1 MPGEFS
7 VHVDPD
13 ELAAQSVAA
22 AFQHTVDQSG
32 GKAARSGR
40 TATRS
45 GAPRAKA
52 GPGGGQ
58 SAAQPKRYAFR
69 RS

>member
-1 MPGEFS
+1 MPAEFS

-22 AFQHTVDQSG
+22 AFHAGEGKGG
-32 GKAARSGR
+32 GKNTRSGR
-40 TATRS
+40 ATASTTS
-45 GAPRAKA
+45 PRGKA
-52 GPGGGQ
+52 SRGGQ
-58 SAAQPKRYAFR
+58 SAAQPRRYAFR

>member
-22 AFQHTVDQSG
+22 AFQTTEGKHG
-32 GKAARSGR
+32 GKAGRSGK
-40 TATRS
+40 
-45 GAPRAKA
+45 GAAPSASRGKA
-52 GPGGGQ
+52 ERGGQ
-58 SAAQPKRYAFR
+58 SSAQPRRYAFR

>member
-1 MPGEFS
+1 MPGDFS

-22 AFQHTVDQSG
+22 AFQHSDGEEGRKAGRSG
-32 GKAARSGR
+32 KPAVAASRGKAAR
-40 TATRS
+40 
-45 GAPRAKA
+45 
-52 GPGGGQ
+52 GGQ
-58 SAAQPKRYAFR
+58 AAAQPKRYAFR

>member
-13 ELAAQSVAA
+13 ELDAQSVAA
-22 AFQHTVDQSG
+22 AFQTTEGKSG
-32 GKAARSGR
+32 GKAARSGKN
-40 TATRS
+40 AAS
-45 GAPRAKA
+45 SAAPRGKA
-52 GPGGGQ
+52 GRGGQ
-58 SAAQPKRYAFR
+58 ISAQPRRYAFR

>member
-1 MPGEFS
+1 MPADFS

-22 AFQHTVDQSG
+22 AFQHDDGKEGRKSG
-32 GKAARSGR
+32 RSGKPAATASRGKAAR
-40 TATRS
+40 
-45 GAPRAKA
+45 
-52 GPGGGQ
+52 GGQ
-58 SAAQPKRYAFR
+58 GAAQPKRYAFR

>member
-1 MPGEFS
+1 MPDEFS

-22 AFQHTVDQSG
+22 AFPHSEGKGG
-32 GKAARSGR
+32 GKTDRSGR
-40 TATRS
+40 SAAS
-45 GAPRAKA
+45 SAAPRDKA
-52 GPGGGQ
+52 GRGGQ
-58 SAAQPKRYAFR
+58 GAAQPKRYAFR

>member
-1 MPGEFS
+1 MPAQFS

-22 AFQHTVDQSG
+22 AFQSSEDKRG
-32 GKAARSGR
+32 GKAGRSGKP
-40 TATRS
+40 A
-45 GAPRAKA
+45 APSASPRGKASRA
-52 GPGGGQ
+52 GQ

>member
-22 AFQHTVDQSG
+22 AFQTAGDTSG
-32 GKAARSGR
+32 SKAAGSGKAASSS
-40 TATRS
+40 A
-45 GAPRAKA
+45 APRGKA
-52 GPGGGQ
+52 SRGGQ
-58 SAAQPKRYAFR
+58 SAAQPRRYAFR

>member
-22 AFQHTVDQSG
+22 AFQHTEGSS
-32 GKAARSGR
+32 GKAAKSG
-40 TATRS
+40 
-45 GAPRAKA
+45 KA
-52 GPGGGQ
+52 GARSVTPRGKAGRGGQ
-58 SAAQPKRYAFR
+58 SAAQPRRYAFR

>member
-22 AFQHTVDQSG
+22 AFHHTDGEGG
-32 GKAARSGR
+32 GK
-40 TATRS
+40 ATRS
-45 GAPRAKA
+45 GKPGTSGAAPRGKA
-52 GPGGGQ
+52 GRAGQ
-58 SAAQPKRYAFR
+58 GAVQPKRYAFR

>member
-1 MPGEFS
+1 MPGDFS

-22 AFQHTVDQSG
+22 AFQHSDGKDGRKAGQSG
-32 GKAARSGR
+32 KPAAVAPRGKAVR
-40 TATRS
+40 
-45 GAPRAKA
+45 
-52 GPGGGQ
+52 GGQ
-58 SAAQPKRYAFR
+58 GAAQPKRYAFR

>member
-1 MPGEFS
+1 MPGQFS

-22 AFQHTVDQSG
+22 AFQHEDEKDDG
-32 GKAARSGR
+32 RSDRPG
-40 TATRS
+40 RS
-45 GAPRAKA
+45 GAPSAAPRGKV
-52 GPGGGQ
+52 GRGGAQ
-58 SAAQPKRYAFR
+58 SAAQPRKYAFR

>member
-22 AFQHTVDQSG
+22 AFEHGDGKEGRKAGRSG
-32 GKAARSGR
+32 KPAAAAAASRGKAAR
-40 TATRS
+40 
-45 GAPRAKA
+45 
-52 GPGGGQ
+52 GGQ
-58 SAAQPKRYAFR
+58 GAAQPKRYAFR